1 MSFVHSL
8 LGGKGSVETSSLSN
22 IQISSQYQSNP
33 FKRQCNGTSTSDGL
47 NQSHAFEFIPTMI
60 RQTMFGLSTNN
71 MTKHQ
76 VFGKT
81 VFMTK
86 AIKIDVA
93 VLKLGLRFNCGK
105 CEAK

>member
-1 MSFVHSL
+1 VSFVHSL

-60 RQTMFGLSTNN
+60 RQTIFGLSTNN

-81 VFMTK
+81 VFHDKSDKNRRCSSKVGT
-86 AIKIDVA
+86 AFQLWQV
-93 VLKLGLRFNCGK
+93 
-105 CEAK
+105 